1 MRRGYWEEERKRA
14 HCGMPDIRD
23 TLTDPVSVIK
33 AAKFMK
39 ATGLLGHFKCPNVD
53 QDEGETVH

>member
-39 ATGLLGHFKCPNVD
+39 ATGLLGHFKSPNMD
-53 QDEGETVH
+53 QALR